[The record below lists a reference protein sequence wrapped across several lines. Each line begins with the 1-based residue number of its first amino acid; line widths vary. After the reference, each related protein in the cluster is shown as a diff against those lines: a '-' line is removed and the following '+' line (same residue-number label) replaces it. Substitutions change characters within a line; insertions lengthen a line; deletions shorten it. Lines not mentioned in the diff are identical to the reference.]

1 MGSMLRVKL
10 GDVAL
15 VEISGVD
22 KKTTEGEASV
32 RLCNFTDV
40 YKNWA
45 ITSSMYDSFMV
56 ASANEREIAKFSL
69 HRGQVAVT
77 KDSETRD
84 DIGIPTYIADNFDD
98 VILGYHCA
106 LITPDETQLNGKYL
120 NAFLHTEFIHK
131 FFSANA
137 SGSGQRYT
145 LSIETLN
152 SIPIYLPSLEEQE
165 RIGNIFSS
173 IDRKIELNRQINDYL
188 EAMASQLYDYWFVQ
202 FDFPDKNGKPYKS
215 SGGKMV
221 WCNKL
226 KREIPEGW
234 MILSIND
241 LATTCRGVSYDAS
254 QVSDT
259 KTPKHDILVLR
270 GNNIKNSHI
279 VLDSNT
285 AYISS
290 SLVSPEQRIHR
301 HDIIMTMSSG
311 SKEHLGKCGMFQFDS
326 QHTFGAFLTKFT
338 PKKDYHYYVFSFLM
352 SAWYKAKIKSICN
365 GTGINNLTNEN
376 FNQVLLPVP
385 PNQYICLFNSTV
397 SASFDRI
404 GENEMQ
410 TEELSKQRD
419 ELLPLLMN
427 GQVSVKQLNN
437 HLSHD

>member
-1 MGSMLRVKL
+1 
-10 GDVAL
+10 
-15 VEISGVD
+15 
-22 KKTTEGEASV
+22 
-32 RLCNFTDV
+32 
-40 YKNWA
+40 
-45 ITSSMYDSFMV
+45 
-56 ASANEREIAKFSL
+56 
-69 HRGQVAVT
+69 
-77 KDSETRD
+77 
-84 DIGIPTYIADNFDD
+84 
-98 VILGYHCA
+98 
-106 LITPDETQLNGKYL
+106 
-120 NAFLHTEFIHK
+120 
-131 FFSANA
+131 
-137 SGSGQRYT
+137 
-145 LSIETLN
+145 
-152 SIPIYLPSLEEQE
+152 
-165 RIGNIFSS
+165 
-173 IDRKIELNRQINDYL
+173 
-188 EAMASQLYDYWFVQ
+188 MASQLYDYWFVQ

-226 KREIPEGW
+226 KREIPDEW

-326 QHTFGAFLTKFT
+326 QHTFGAFLTKLT

-365 GTGINNLTNEN
+365 GTGINNLTNEI

-437 HLSHD
+437 HLSAD

>member
-1 MGSMLRVKL
+1 
-10 GDVAL
+10 
-15 VEISGVD
+15 
-22 KKTTEGEASV
+22 
-32 RLCNFTDV
+32 
-40 YKNWA
+40 
-45 ITSSMYDSFMV
+45 
-56 ASANEREIAKFSL
+56 
-69 HRGQVAVT
+69 
-77 KDSETRD
+77 
-84 DIGIPTYIADNFDD
+84 
-98 VILGYHCA
+98 
-106 LITPDETQLNGKYL
+106 
-120 NAFLHTEFIHK
+120 
-131 FFSANA
+131 
-137 SGSGQRYT
+137 
-145 LSIETLN
+145 
-152 SIPIYLPSLEEQE
+152 
-165 RIGNIFSS
+165 
-173 IDRKIELNRQINDYL
+173 
-188 EAMASQLYDYWFVQ
+188 MASQLYDYWFVQ
-202 FDFPDKNGKPYKS
+202 FDFPDENGKPYKS

-221 WCNKL
+221 WSDKL
-226 KREIPEGW
+226 KLEFPEGW

-254 QVSDT
+254 QVSGI

-285 AYISS
+285 AFISS

-385 PNQYICLFNSTV
+385 PYQNICLFNSTV

-410 TEELSKQRD
+410 TEVLSKQRD

-427 GQVSVKQLNN
+427 GQVSFKQLNN
-437 HLSHD
+437 HLAFRDKDRFSTYCIIQNSIHKTICNTIYCCFLYVYT

>member
-1 MGSMLRVKL
+1 MGMVKRKI
-10 GDVAL
+10 GDILTLQRGYDLPASKMEGGNVA
-15 VEISGVD
+15 VVGSNGIIGYHNIVKYDAPCIIVGRSG
-22 KKTTEGEASV
+22 SV
-32 RLCNFTDV
+32 GKVRYYSIPTWPHNTALFVKDFKGNDPLSLYYFL
-40 YKNWA
+40 KNLHLDEKFSK
-45 ITSSMYDSFMV
+45 SSSVVPSLDRNIVHSLHVQFQEDI
-56 ASANEREIAKFSL
+56 NEQKNIAKILSAF
-69 HRGQVAVT
+69 
-77 KDSETRD
+77 
-84 DIGIPTYIADNFDD
+84 DIKIA
-98 VILGYHCA
+98 
-106 LITPDETQLNGKYL
+106 
-120 NAFLHTEFIHK
+120 
-131 FFSANA
+131 
-137 SGSGQRYT
+137 
-145 LSIETLN
+145 
-152 SIPIYLPSLEEQE
+152 
-165 RIGNIFSS
+165 
-173 IDRKIELNRQINDYL
+173 LNRQINDNL
-188 EAMASQLYDYWFVQ
+188 EAMARQLYDYWFVQ

-234 MILSIND
+234 MVLSIND

-338 PKKDYHYYVFSFLM
+338 PKKDSHYYVFSFLM

-410 TEELSKQRD
+410 TEELSIQRD

-437 HLSHD
+437 HLSAD